1 MKLDRLLTLQSCL
14 CQKVLIVSKRQTTLP
29 VLTLVPN
36 PWTICSLTK
45 KSHKEHRLEERVLS
59 FQSDKVKSRNTKATS
74 LEAIIMVPRW
84 TKRVRIRISWSSKWT
99 ATKWNT
105 QKARKKKV
113 SNQASTTKMSQAQ
126 QISWERTTQKVR
138 VPKTDMLFLIYSLI

>member
-1 MKLDRLLTLQSCL
+1 MLQ
-14 CQKVLIVSKRQTTLP
+14 VS
-29 VLTLVPN
+29 TLVPN
-36 PWTICSLTK
+36 PLTILSLTK
-45 KSHKEHRLEERVLS
+45 KFLKEHQLEDRASS
-59 FQSDKVKSRNTKATS
+59 FQNDKVKSRNTKATS
-74 LEAIIMVPRW
+74 LEAIIMVRRW
-84 TKRVRIRISWSSKWT
+84 IKRVRKRISRSSKWT